1 MKIAE
6 GAHIIVDHWLQLQR
20 GEKVVFITD
29 ESHIHEGLEIKKIA
43 CACGAVVILII
54 VPPECVQDGS
64 IIDNMTELFEQSD
77 VIVGATEFSL
87 ITTDAVR
94 QAIKMGTRFLS
105 LPLSTNNSKSLLES
119 DFLKME
125 PEQSAGLAG
134 EILASLNKAERLE
147 ARTELGTRISFG
159 KAGREASFFNGMAD
173 LRSQIGSSSFE
184 VYIPIEETK
193 TNGVVI
199 LDGSLGYLGAVK
211 ENTRLEFKDGYL
223 RSIQKTEDGQ
233 RLAEYMEGF
242 QDWELY
248 CACEFGIGLNK
259 KAKCN
264 GSSYIEDES
273 SYGTFHIGFGRNL
286 ALGGDHDAK
295 GHFDIVIRSPDIYA
309 DGRQI
314 IRGGEIIPLTEQK
327 ES

>member
-1 MKIAE
+1 
-6 GAHIIVDHWLQLQR
+6 
-20 GEKVVFITD
+20 
-29 ESHIHEGLEIKKIA
+29 
-43 CACGAVVILII
+43 
-54 VPPECVQDGS
+54 
-64 IIDNMTELFEQSD
+64 
-77 VIVGATEFSL
+77 
-87 ITTDAVR
+87 
-94 QAIKMGTRFLS
+94 
-105 LPLSTNNSKSLLES
+105 
-119 DFLKME
+119 
-125 PEQSAGLAG
+125 
-134 EILASLNKAERLE
+134 
-147 ARTELGTRISFG
+147 
-159 KAGREASFFNGMAD
+159 MAD